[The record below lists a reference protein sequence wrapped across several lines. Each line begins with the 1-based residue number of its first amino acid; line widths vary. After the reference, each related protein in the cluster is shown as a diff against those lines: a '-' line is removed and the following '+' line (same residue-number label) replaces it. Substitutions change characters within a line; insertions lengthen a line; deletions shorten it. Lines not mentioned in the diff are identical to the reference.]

1 MKLDRQRLSVASHRL
16 QLPGFYSTCAALVL
30 FVLSGIA
37 MAETA
42 PTVRTDSGWFVDMNR
57 FAASAHAGFKCEDCH
72 GTMLEEGR
80 KHPNPDDPAFL
91 KTPAVHAY
99 DYSRCQKCHQVS
111 YDRYMTG
118 GHALARAAAA
128 DGAAVIPTVWPS
140 PVYAAPTCGA
150 CHASHYAPS
159 GLSRVES
166 GRRMVDSCGQCH
178 PAHAASYLENIHG
191 RLAVNLNDDASA
203 FCSDCH
209 GAHSVASLKDPEK
222 ALASCR
228 RCHAKAGPEYAGIVI
243 HAAAAHL
250 GPVETDK
257 DPAIFWIERVRSI
270 ALIVVAVSL
279 VLFFGH
285 SFLWILRELHEKL
298 RKH

>member
-1 MKLDRQRLSVASHRL
+1 MNLDRQRLSVTPHRL
-16 QLPGFYSTCAALVL
+16 QFLGFCLTCAVLVL
-30 FVLSGIA
+30 VTLSGFA
-37 MAETA
+37 LAETA
-42 PTVRTDSGWFVDMNR
+42 RTVRNDSAWFVDMNR
-57 FAASAHAGFKCEDCH
+57 FAASAHSGFKCEDCH

-91 KTPAVHAY
+91 KIPAVIAY

-118 GHALARAAAA
+118 GHALARAAAT
-128 DGAAVIPTVWPS
+128 DGTVVTPTVWPP

-159 GLSRVES
+159 GRSRVES
-166 GRRMVDSCGQCH
+166 GQRMVDTCGQCH

-191 RLAVNLNDDASA
+191 RLAVNLKDATSA

-209 GAHSVASLKDPEK
+209 GAHAVASLKDPEK
-222 ALASCR
+222 ALAACR

-243 HAAAAHL
+243 HAAAEHL
-250 GPVETDK
+250 SPFETVK
-257 DPAIFWIERVRSI
+257 DPAIFWIERVRTI
-270 ALIVVAVSL
+270 ALVVVAVSL